1 MADIIVRPKSM
12 KPIAALL
19 LLVLPLLGAC
29 REYSYYRFKPVSL
42 DIWRGELR
50 IGVEG
55 SYRDFTENGKRYQ
68 EWADPYALVFRYY
81 FPNTEKIDRIEVTS
95 LLLIGNNSGTRL
107 ELAGRDSTQRTD
119 IAKWFDKNDQR
130 ISMGLSVRAPEEKNL
145 IYEPYTLRCT
155 FRLYS
160 EGSLIEEKQVD
171 VILDTD
177 FKKGKRSD
185 TFDALMSV

>member
-1 MADIIVRPKSM
+1 M

-19 LLVLPLLGAC
+19 LLILPLLSAC

-42 DIWRGELR
+42 DVWRGELR

-55 SYRDFTENGKRYQ
+55 SYRDFTEKGKRYQ
-68 EWADPYALVFRYY
+68 EWADPYALVFHYY

-95 LLLIGNNSGTRL
+95 LLLIGNSSGTRL
-107 ELAGRDSTQRTD
+107 ELAARESTQQTD

-130 ISMGLSVRAPEEKNL
+130 IRMGLSVRASEKKKL

-160 EGSLIEEKQVD
+160 EGRLIEERQVD

-177 FKKGKRSD
+177 FKKGRRSD